1 MISDSRLFN
10 TPLTTTLDKHE
21 HWDLETI
28 STIYQIISHY
38 TDEVDII
45 KPLSEIELTYTDG
58 VDETKVGI
66 DTVDL
71 DQIKVAMDALQ
82 VRFEGIF
89 NELDLGEL
97 EALLANLNLINPY
110 RFNLLTLWRY
120 PNRRKIIDAEI
131 KKQFKKLGWSGDFI
145 ENNVLPVRPERAPK
159 VFTLIFDR
167 PYLIVEEGVL
177 RGFTDKDS
185 ISAGV
190 LREIRSD
197 IFREYLKSTE
207 YGGPY
212 EIDREMF
219 YKECDLI
226 DSVLRE
232 VYKNGCKGVVEKL

>member
-28 STIYQIISHY
+28 SIIYQIISHY

-45 KPLSEIELTYTDG
+45 KPLSEIELTYTEG

-66 DTVDL
+66 NTVDL

-177 RGFTDKDS
+177 RLNIG
-185 ISAGV
+185 
-190 LREIRSD
+190 RS
-197 IFREYLKSTE
+197 
-207 YGGPY
+207 P
-212 EIDREMF
+212 
-219 YKECDLI
+219 
-226 DSVLRE
+226 
-232 VYKNGCKGVVEKL
+232 